1 MPADV
6 ASSLKNWSTTA
17 GSNSPAGSTAIS
29 TNLDDNLREIQ
40 AVVRAEVANS
50 ATVASASTTD
60 LGAVDSH
67 VVNITG
73 TTTITGLGTVSAGIR
88 RKVWFSG
95 ALTLTH
101 NGTSLILPTGSN
113 IVTAAGD
120 SAEFVSL
127 GSGNWRCLWF
137 QRASAVFPTSLVTG
151 RFLTNNGTTLSW
163 AEPAATLS
171 ALTAATATNTLA
183 NGAFTQT
190 WNWSGQNTN
199 DSNAFV
205 LTSTATSGSGQS
217 VLRVQASGTVSRA
230 ATFIGDVYFGT
241 QSAITGSGVLLTA
254 PVDNASADSTG
265 FGLYGQS
272 ATSTSPIRNAGASII
287 QGGNS
292 TAGSGGNVT
301 ISPGTGSPGGRLTL
315 RNADSRVQMF
325 FDGSTANISSG
336 GGAGATI
343 RGTDHFFEVTF
354 GTGSPTNVVVG
365 FDNALAAA
373 PMCVLSGTQAG
384 QVLTYS
390 ATTTGVTISSGTAF
404 SSGTKV
410 TCIVIVAS

>member
-6 ASSLKNWSTTA
+6 ASALKNWSTTA

-50 ATVASASTTD
+50 TTLASASTTD

-113 IVTAAGD
+113 ITTAAGD

-137 QRASAVFPTSLVTG
+137 QRASAAFPASLAAG

-171 ALTAATATNTLA
+171 ALTAATGTNTLA

-217 VLRVQASGTVSRA
+217 VLRVEASGTVAKA
-230 ATFIGDVYFGT
+230 ATFIGDVFFGT
-241 QSAITGSGVLLTA
+241 QSAISGSGVLLTA
-254 PVDNASADSTG
+254 PVDNALGDSAG
-265 FGLYGQS
+265 FTLYGQG
-272 ATSTSPIRNAGASII
+272 ATSVSPVRNAGDSII
-287 QGGNS
+287 AGGNS
-292 TAGSGGNVT
+292 TAGAGGDVT
-301 ISPGTGSPGGRLTL
+301 ISPGTGATDGALVL
-315 RNADSRVQMF
+315 RNADSTVSLRL
-325 FDGSTANISSG
+325 DGTTPTVSSG
-336 GGAGATI
+336 GGSGATV
-343 RGTDHFFEVTF
+343 RGIDNFFEVTF
-354 GTGSPTNVVVG
+354 GTGSPTNVVIG
-365 FDNALAAA
+365 FSAAKATA
-373 PMCVLSGTQAG
+373 PMVLISGTQAG

-390 ATTTGVTISSGTAF
+390 ASTTGITISSGTAF

-410 TCIVIVAS
+410 TCMVIEAT

>member
-1 MPADV
+1 VLPA
-6 ASSLKNWSTTA
+6 SLS
-17 GSNSPAGSTAIS
+17 
-29 TNLDDNLREIQ
+29 
-40 AVVRAEVANS
+40 
-50 ATVASASTTD
+50 
-60 LGAVDSH
+60 
-67 VVNITG
+67 
-73 TTTITGLGTVSAGIR
+73 TGL
-88 RKVWFSG
+88 
-95 ALTLTH
+95 
-101 NGTSLILPTGSN
+101 
-113 IVTAAGD
+113 
-120 SAEFVSL
+120 
-127 GSGNWRCLWF
+127 
-137 QRASAVFPTSLVTG
+137 
-151 RFLTNNGTTLSW
+151 FLTNNGTTTSW
-163 AEPAATLS
+163 ATPAASLS
-171 ALTAATATNTLA
+171 SLTAATGTNTLA

-217 VLRVQASGTVSRA
+217 VLRVSAAGNVERA

-241 QSAITGSGVLLTA
+241 QTAITGSGVVRTA
-254 PVDNASADSTG
+254 PVAQASADSVG
-265 FGLYGQS
+265 FVLSGQS
-272 ATSTSPIRNAGASII
+272 ATGTSPARNAGASSIV
-287 QGGNS
+287 GGNS
-292 TAGSGGNVT
+292 TAGAGGDVT

-315 RNADSRVQMF
+315 RNSDSRVQMF

-365 FDNALAAA
+365 FDNALPVA